1 MERYQFHGIGH
12 LHKMKHFKFIYVYFF
27 CKINLFSFTIVT
39 KSKIDLIKF
48 CISLD
53 MLRFDGRV
61 VVITGAGN
69 GLGKVFRT
77 KK

>member
-1 MERYQFHGIGH
+1 
-12 LHKMKHFKFIYVYFF
+12 MKHFKFF
-27 CKINLFSFTIVT
+27 CKINLCSFATIDKV
-39 KSKIDLIKF
+39 KIDLIKF

-69 GLGKVFRT
+69 GLGKVF
-77 KK
+77 KKN